1 MELLEEVETGLQVV
15 DVAAGELVDH
25 QIAVEGRAGLGRL
38 AVQGHGAGE
47 LRIEQVV
54 QGGDIAVLVGVPA
67 HGHDAGVV
75 GVVGAVDVL
84 GSIRDLVPGLHLVR
98 GEIVGGGGGDGLAD
112 VEDIG
117 GGVGT
122 LVGLGGVDLLLGG
135 GVRVQLGDLDL
146 RVLLLEALDD
156 LAIVG
161 PIMRQGDDVQRAFFL
176 GGLLKVLHGAEI
188 GEGGGLGGLL
198 VHGDGLAGGLGV
210 AVGGVAR
217 TAGGHR
223 EREYGGKG
231 AGRDLTQVVHTVP
244 FLNIIQ
250 TMVWGIRP
258 VMRGI
263 RAARESRKETMRL
276 ICPDTGVQ
284 VNCVRHL
291 PYAC

>member
-15 DVAAGELVDH
+15 DVTAGELVDH
-25 QIAVEGRAGLGRL
+25 QKAVESATSFSRFTD
-38 AVQGHGAGE
+38 GHGAGE

-75 GVVGAVDVL
+75 GVVGAVGVL
-84 GSIRDLVPGLHLVR
+84 VGIGDLVPGLHLVR
-98 GEIVGGGGGDGLAD
+98 GEVVGGGGGDGLAEI
-112 VEDIG
+112 EDIG
-117 GGVGT
+117 GGVGA
-122 LVGLGGVDLLLGG
+122 LVGLGGVNLLLGG
-135 GVRVQLGDLDL
+135 GVRVQLVDLDS

-156 LAIVG
+156 RAIVG
-161 PIMRQGDDVQRAFFL
+161 PVMRQGDDVQRAFLL
-176 GGLLKVLHGAEI
+176 GGLLEILHSAEI

-198 VHGDGLAGGLGV
+198 VYGDGLAGGLGG

-223 EREYGGKG
+223 EREHGGEG

-263 RAARESRKETMRL
+263 RT
-276 ICPDTGVQ
+276 
-284 VNCVRHL
+284 
-291 PYAC
+291 ACKSKRRN

>member
-25 QIAVEGRAGLGRL
+25 QKAVERTTSFSRL
-38 AVQGHGAGE
+38 TDSHGAGE

-54 QGGDIAVLVGVPA
+54 QGVDIAVLVGVPA

-75 GVVGAVDVL
+75 GVVGAVGVL
-84 GSIRDLVPGLHLVR
+84 VGIGDLVPGLHLVR
-98 GEIVGGGGGDGLAD
+98 GEVVGGGGGDALAKI
-112 VEDIG
+112 EDIG
-117 GGVGT
+117 GGVGA

-161 PIMRQGDDVQRAFFL
+161 PIMRQGDDVQRALFL

-250 TMVWGIRP
+250 TTVWG
-258 VMRGI
+258 VGLGMRGI